1 MTANETRIVS
11 TVEELNE
18 LDWEV
23 PGIEFEEED
32 RHSQHA
38 INGVVEAFEYF
49 NKVELVGAA
58 LKAFN
63 DAVEDYYI
71 AS

>member
-11 TVEELNE
+11 TREELNE

-32 RHSQHA
+32 RHDQDA
-38 INGVVEAFEYF
+38 IDGVIAAFEYF
-49 NKVELVGAA
+49 NKVELVGQA
-58 LKAFN
+58 LRVFN

-71 AS
+71 Q